1 MDKEQIFRRAAK
13 QQVAQLGREI
23 ETLSTENSQLRAEL
37 NRFRTAA
44 SSAPASSASTF
55 PSNALL
61 DELLIA
67 GDRTIPTTPTRSI
80 PLNKSNPLCIEAH
93 SSARHLICIGSADKH
108 VTLIDWIKSTD
119 VLLHTVGRVETSS
132 PILSVRFF
140 PNHTHLVL
148 ASGMNGSCQV
158 IDFQTNQI
166 VLHWRDHDSY
176 ILDARTALRLPSTA
190 DLVAMSGVE
199 RKTTGKQMEHPT
211 TGNNTTNTHLEC
223 VTVSRDKSCIVSAV
237 TKKITHDDE
246 NNVTA
251 TSWERTKLRSFYFEN
266 VIESAVFVSPTLM
279 GCTETL
285 IVAERNNNHLIY
297 CDIEKNTKR
306 LFNLNE
312 KQDDH
317 VSFNVLRLEVSPSGR
332 HVLVATDTHRIFI
345 LGQDA
350 ILRNFYGHTSDE
362 MSTPRIGWDPSEKY
376 IVSNS
381 QKDCTCHVW
390 NIASQRT
397 ELQLQGHGRAVRD
410 LCVVGNQLFTV
421 SYDQKLMVWSMGG
434 DTSSGSG
441 ARTQQ
446 VKEQNVQEQ
455 KLSSSSAVPLP
466 PHAAVSSPTT
476 VPTTMEEC
484 DLQLKLFNEDLN
496 KLSNDIQTIKPSE
509 KETKALL
516 KKKSRQLRKQIKE
529 WTRKKKE
536 MNRHAQSELMKNKHA
551 SLLKDP
557 CVTAMITDAQQG
569 HVQVYVVCLQ
579 YFFFVRQ
586 HSHIFLF
593 FYFFVVCCMLHVA
606 CCMLLLFPVY
616 QICKHERCKCC
627 FTPW

>member
-1 MDKEQIFRRAAK
+1 MDTIFRRAAS

-44 SSAPASSASTF
+44 SSATSSSASTF
-55 PSNALL
+55 PSTLL

-67 GDRTIPTTPTRSI
+67 GDRTIPTTPTRAI
-80 PLNKSNPLCIEAH
+80 PLNKSNPLCVEAH
-93 SSARHLICIGSADKH
+93 SSAQHLICIGSADKH

-158 IDFQTNQI
+158 VDFRTNQI
-166 VLHWRDHDSY
+166 VLQWRDHDSY
-176 ILDARTALRLPSTA
+176 ILDARTALRLPSTVDSRREA
-190 DLVAMSGVE
+190 A
-199 RKTTGKQMEHPT
+199 GKQMEHPT
-211 TGNNTTNTHLEC
+211 TGNNTTNTHLQC
-223 VTVSRDKSCIVSAV
+223 VTVSRDHSCVVSAL
-237 TKKITHDDE
+237 TKKITRDDE
-246 NNVTA
+246 NNA

-285 IVAERNNNHLIY
+285 IVAERNNNNLIY
-297 CDIEKNTKR
+297 CDIGKNTKR

-390 NIASQRT
+390 NIASERT

-434 DTSSGSG
+434 DPSSGSG
-441 ARTQQ
+441 ARKQQ
-446 VKEQNVQEQ
+446 VKEQILQEQ

-466 PHAAVSSPTT
+466 LPAAVSSPTT

-484 DLQLKLFNEDLN
+484 DLQLKLFNTDLN

-569 HVQVYVVCLQ
+569 HVQVYVD
-579 YFFFVRQ
+579 
-586 HSHIFLF
+586 
-593 FYFFVVCCMLHVA
+593 
-606 CCMLLLFPVY
+606 
-616 QICKHERCKCC
+616 
-627 FTPW
+627 